1 MTSQAGSS
9 RPALEVDDL
18 DFSYG
23 KQFALNKVSFAVR
36 PGDFTVMLGPN
47 GAGKTTLF
55 AIITHLF
62 ESTQGSIRVCGW
74 DIRTE
79 SRRALACMG
88 VVFQQPT
95 LDLDLTVLQNLRYF
109 ASLQGMTRRTA
120 DRRIDVEL
128 GRLALEDFRNQKVR
142 QLSGGYRRRVEV
154 ARALL
159 HEPALLLLDEPTVG
173 LDVPARERIVDH
185 VHELSSAHG
194 IAVLWATHL
203 IDEIQ
208 ENDRVVVMHNGRI
221 KARGSV
227 AEVTKSAAATSIGEA
242 FSRLID
248 NTTS

>member
-1 MTSQAGSS
+1 MHSTISH
-9 RPALEVDDL
+9 PALEIDDL
-18 DFSYG
+18 AFSYG
-23 KQFALNKVSFAVR
+23 KRFALNNVSFAIR
-36 PGDFTVMLGPN
+36 PGDFTVLLGPN

-62 ESTQGSIRVCGW
+62 ESAHGAVRVCGW

-79 SRRALACMG
+79 PRRALACMG

-109 ASLQGMTRRTA
+109 AALQGKTRRTA
-120 DRRIDVEL
+120 DSRIEL
-128 GRLALEDFRNQKVR
+128 ELERLALEEFRHQKIR

-185 VHELSSAHG
+185 VHKLSSANG

-203 IDEIQ
+203 IDEIRTD
-208 ENDRVVVMHNGRI
+208 DRVVVMHSGQI
-221 KARGSV
+221 KAQGSA
-227 AEVTKSAAATSIGEA
+227 AEVTRSAAATSIGEA

-248 NTTS
+248 TPSS